1 MKNLQQVYIK
11 YLQDVSD
18 VLHSVKLDS
27 VKQQELLKSIEQT
40 ELIVPVVGGFSAGK
54 STLINSFL
62 GEDILSTAITPET
75 ALATE
80 LRYSEESYF
89 EAVRDDG
96 TIDKFNIN
104 QTEDIKV
111 NSRNYQFLRLYLN
124 NSNLKA
130 IAPLV
135 LVDMPGFDSPIELH
149 NKAILSYLSR
159 GKYFVVL
166 ISAEDGNITKSIF
179 RELENIREFG
189 KGFSFCISKA
199 NIKSPSDMDKIK
211 AMIQDQLSDGF
222 DYQGNVPTL
231 GLDGGE
237 ELKNILQNIDAK
249 SLFESIFINRLKENN
264 IETQSSIDTIIA
276 TLKSTKENAQ
286 HAIDELKLG
295 IDKLLAK
302 KQSEISQIQSKY
314 SDSSVNSII
323 SSVANSVN
331 MNVES
336 LVSLAIS
343 NQQGFS
349 SELNS
354 IIKTTLVRAIKDK
367 MADVGQNLV
376 NSFSLEMK
384 GLKLDGFKIDDAW
397 IENIADATKDFLQ
410 KAQNGLNSFATGLD
424 NKENAGQLYKTV
436 ATIVGLTTKV
446 VNPLLEIIIVFLPDI
461 ISFFTNS
468 MAESKKR
475 DQAREQIVGN
485 IIPSIKTKL
494 REEMPSLIN
503 EQIEAMIE
511 TVSTKFD
518 EQLKQKEVEIKTTMD
533 EKNQEKEVAE
543 ARIKELD
550 SAKEQIKSLATKAIY
565 K

>member
-222 DYQGNVPTL
+222 DYQGNVPAL